1 MKGMNAIAPL
11 DFPCPSCHQTL
22 TAPPELFGQSI
33 ACPSCSS
40 DLVVPSEFAPAEAVQ
55 DQPTLWNPNAAAL
68 WSLLFT
74 PAFGSVLLHLNAKA
88 LGREKE
94 ANSLGLWI
102 LISAVVHIGAIVA
115 VQFTGENLFRFA
127 GIGLLILWYFA
138 AARRQETFVKQ
149 TYGDAYPRKPW
160 GVPIVGGVVGIL
172 ALGLFVGNI
181 SGFGGGGPSE
191 AETQEPSLIGSLLA
205 GDSTPDISSVYDAS
219 EEEAVEAARRYMED
233 IWTFTAIDNHGNSQW
248 FKFEIKQGGELLF
261 YSAAAVDDDWGT
273 AEHFTWDIKTGKF
286 SDSGRRYYEVKIGGE
301 AHWLVS
307 AMRIL
312 IERDGRVSLRVDT
325 DEPREL
331 KRGDSFPFSK

>member
-1 MKGMNAIAPL
+1 MTPAATI
-11 DFPCPSCHQTL
+11 DFSCPSCHQTL

-40 DLVVPSEFAPAEAVQ
+40 DLVVPF
-55 DQPTLWNPNAAAL
+55 DQAAGEPVEDLPTLWNPNAAAL

-94 ANSLGLWI
+94 ANAFGLWI
-102 LISAVVHIGAIVA
+102 LVSAVVHIGAIVA

-127 GIGLLILWYFA
+127 GIALLIIWYFA
-138 AARRQETFVKQ
+138 AAKRQETFVKQ
-149 TYGDAYPRKPW
+149 AYGDGYLRKSW
-160 GVPIVGGVVGIL
+160 GLPIASGGAGIV
-172 ALGLFVGNI
+172 ALGLLAGNVSGVG
-181 SGFGGGGPSE
+181 SGGSSGDETNNPSI
-191 AETQEPSLIGSLLA
+191 IGSLLS
-205 GDSTPDISSVYDAS
+205 GDSAPDVSSIYESSGDQ
-219 EEEAVEAARRYMED
+219 AVEAARRYMED
-233 IWTFTAIDNHGNSQW
+233 TWTFTAIDNHGNSQW
-248 FKFEIKQGGELLF
+248 FKFELKPGGELLF
-261 YSAAAVDDDWGT
+261 FSAAAVDDDWGT
-273 AEHFTWDIKTGKF
+273 PEPFTWDIKNGKF